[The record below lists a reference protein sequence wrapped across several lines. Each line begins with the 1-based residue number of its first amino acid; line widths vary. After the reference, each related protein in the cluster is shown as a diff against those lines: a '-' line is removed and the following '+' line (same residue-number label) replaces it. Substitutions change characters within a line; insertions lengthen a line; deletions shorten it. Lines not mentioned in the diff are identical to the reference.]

1 MAVIGQSSPSDV
13 AFENVGKSGEASL
26 VRVAYKETGEAS
38 TPIVLLEVMDGKTL
52 VGSTHVPVFSSAF
65 APPQSAEQ
73 AGVWYP
79 LTKPNGTKTT
89 GQVMLQLR
97 YVHQRPFASP

>member
-1 MAVIGQSSPSDV
+1 MPVLGNSSPSDV
-13 AFENVGKSGEASL
+13 ASENVGKGGEASL
-26 VRVAYKETGEAS
+26 VRVAYKEAGEAS
-38 TPIVLLEVMDGKTL
+38 TPLVLLEVMDGKTL

-73 AGVWYP
+73 EGVWYP

-97 YVHQRPFASP
+97 YVCQRPFASP